1 MKAYLLLICLST
13 TVIFGQTKISLLES
27 TKKISPISE
36 ENIFVGLHAGDVLV
50 INVEELNTK
59 ELKEIELIEY
69 PSNSKFLDYKTPRID
84 NKQITINNTGIY
96 KLRISNSAVSGR
108 VCRINLDR
116 IPAENTQNF
125 NTTVHWKTVTDTTFY
140 TEKEKYLISTDTT
153 FSDFYSST
161 AFISSQNALNGNK
174 NSQVISFDLPINT
187 SSWSFYI
194 GTGNEGKAEY
204 ERAHKQFINSASK
217 AALQIPGYGP
227 MAALALTGVS
237 YINQVQGADNVKY
250 WFLSSVDDVQRFN
263 SDITF
268 YQYKKGDVVNEA
280 AQMKSPLKGRVYVA
294 LLNDN
299 TIDPINVMIK
309 ATSMIV
315 KENWGERDVKKMR
328 TTSREVPYLK

>member
-174 NSQVISFDLPINT
+174 NSQIISFDLPINT

-204 ERAHKQFINSASK
+204 ERAQKQFINSASK

-280 AQMKSPLKGRVYVA
+280 AQIKSPLKGRVYIA

-299 TIDPINVMIK
+299 TIDPINVMMK
-309 ATSMIV
+309 ATAMIV
-315 KENWGERDVKKMR
+315 KENWGERDVKKIK

>member
-1 MKAYLLLICLST
+1 MKAFLLLFCLSI

-36 ENIFVGLHAGDVLV
+36 ENIFIGLHAGDIL
-50 INVEELNTK
+50 ILNIEELNSK

-69 PSNSKFLDYKTPRID
+69 PSNSKFHDYKTPRID

-96 KLRISNSAVSGR
+96 KIRIANSAVSGR

-125 NTTVHWKTVTDTTFY
+125 NTTVYWKTVTDTTFY
-140 TEKEKYLISTDTT
+140 TEKENYLINTDTT
-153 FSDFYSST
+153 YSDFYSST

-174 NSQVISFDLPINT
+174 NSQIISFDLPINT
-187 SSWSFYI
+187 RSWSFYI
-194 GTGNEGKAEY
+194 GTGTEGKAEY
-204 ERAHKQFINSASK
+204 ERAQKQFVNSASK

-227 MAALALTGVS
+227 MAALALTGAS

-250 WFLSSVDDVQRFN
+250 WFLSSPEDVQRFN
-263 SDITF
+263 TDITF
-268 YQYKKGDVVNEA
+268 YQYKKGDIVNEA
-280 AQMKSPLKGRVYVA
+280 SQMKSPLKGRIYIA

-299 TIDPINVMIK
+299 SIDPINVMIK
-309 ATSMIV
+309 ATAMIV
-315 KENWGERDVKKMR
+315 KENWGERTVEKMN
-328 TTSREVPYLK
+328 TTTKEVPFLN

>member
-1 MKAYLLLICLST
+1 MKTYLLLICLST
-13 TVIFGQTKISLLES
+13 TIIFGQTKISLLES

-36 ENIFVGLHAGDVLV
+36 ENIFVGLHSGDVLV
-50 INVEELNTK
+50 INIEELNSK
-59 ELKEIELIEY
+59 EFKEIELIEY

-96 KLRISNSAVSGR
+96 KIRIANSAVSGR

-125 NTTVHWKTVTDTTFY
+125 NTTVYWKTVTDTTFY
-140 TEKEKYLISTDTT
+140 TEKENYLISTDTS

-174 NSQVISFDLPINT
+174 NSQIISFDLPANT
-187 SSWSFYI
+187 KSWSFYL
-194 GTGNEGKAEY
+194 GTGNESKAEY
-204 ERAHKQFINSASK
+204 ERAQKQFINSASK

-263 SDITF
+263 ADINF

-280 AQMKSPLKGRVYVA
+280 AQMKSPLRGRVYIA

-299 TIDPINVMIK
+299 TIDPISVVIK
-309 ATSMIV
+309 ATAMIV
-315 KENWGERDVKKMR
+315 EEDWGVRDVQKMKT
-328 TTSREVPYLK
+328 TTSEVPYLK

>member
-1 MKAYLLLICLST
+1 MKALLLLFCLST
-13 TVIFGQTKISLLES
+13 TIIFGQTKISLLES

-36 ENIFVGLHAGDVLV
+36 ENIFIGLHAGDVLV
-50 INVEELNTK
+50 MNIEELNSK
-59 ELKEIELIEY
+59 EFKEIELIEY
-69 PSNSKFLDYKTPRID
+69 PSNSKFLDYKTPRLD

-96 KLRISNSAVSGR
+96 KIRIANSAVSGR

-125 NTTVHWKTVTDTTFY
+125 NTTVYWKTVTDTTFY
-140 TEKEKYLISTDTT
+140 TEKENYLISTDTS

-174 NSQVISFDLPINT
+174 NSQIISFDLPANT
-187 SSWSFYI
+187 KSWSFYL
-194 GTGNEGKAEY
+194 GTGNESKAEY
-204 ERAHKQFINSASK
+204 ERAQKQFINSASK

-263 SDITF
+263 ADINF

-280 AQMKSPLKGRVYVA
+280 AQMKSPLRGRVYIA

-299 TIDPINVMIK
+299 TIDPISVVIK
-309 ATSMIV
+309 ATAMIV
-315 KENWGERDVKKMR
+315 EEDWGVRDVQKMKT
-328 TTSREVPYLK
+328 TTSEVPYLK

>member
-1 MKAYLLLICLST
+1 MKLFFLVTLITLT
-13 TVIFGQTKISLLES
+13 TIKAQTKVSLLES

-36 ENIFVGLHAGDVLV
+36 ENIFIGLHAGDVLV
-50 INVEELNTK
+50 MNIEELNSK

-96 KLRISNSAVSGR
+96 KIRIANSAVSGR

-125 NTTVHWKTVTDTTFY
+125 NTTVFWKTDIDTTFY
-140 TEKEKYLISTDTT
+140 TEKENYLISTDTT
-153 FSDFYSST
+153 FSDIYSST

-174 NSQVISFDLPINT
+174 NSQIVSFDLPMNT
-187 SSWSFYI
+187 KSWSFYI
-194 GTGNEGKAEY
+194 GTGNESKAEY
-204 ERAHKQFINSASK
+204 ERAQKQFINSASN
-217 AALQIPGYGP
+217 AAIQIPGYGP
-227 MAALALTGVS
+227 MAALALTGAS

-315 KENWGERDVKKMR
+315 KENWGERDVEKMK
-328 TTSREVPYLK
+328 TTSSEVPYLK

>member
-1 MKAYLLLICLST
+1 LFCLST
-13 TVIFGQTKISLLES
+13 TIIFGQTKISLLES

-36 ENIFVGLHAGDVLV
+36 ENIYIGLHAGDVLV
-50 INVEELNTK
+50 MNIEELNSK

-69 PSNSKFLDYKTPRID
+69 PSNSKFLDYKAPRID

-96 KLRISNSAVSGR
+96 KLRIANSAVSGR
-108 VCRINLDR
+108 ICKINLDR

-125 NTTVHWKTVTDTTFY
+125 NTTVYWKTVIDTTFY
-140 TEKEKYLISTDTT
+140 AEKENYLISTDTS
-153 FSDFYSST
+153 FSAFYSST

-174 NSQVISFDLPINT
+174 NSQIISFDLPMNT
-187 SSWSFYI
+187 KSWSFYI
-194 GTGNEGKAEY
+194 GTGTEGKAEY
-204 ERAHKQFINSASK
+204 ERAQKQFINSASK

-227 MAALALTGVS
+227 MAALALTGAS

-309 ATSMIV
+309 ATAMIV
-315 KENWGERDVKKMR
+315 KENWGERDVKKMK
-328 TTSREVPYLK
+328 TTSREVPYIK